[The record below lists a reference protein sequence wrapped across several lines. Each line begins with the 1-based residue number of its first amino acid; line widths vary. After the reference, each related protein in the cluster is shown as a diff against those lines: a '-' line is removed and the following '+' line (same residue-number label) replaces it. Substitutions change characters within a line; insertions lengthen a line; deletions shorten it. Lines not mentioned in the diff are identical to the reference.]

1 MDWSCQQQ
9 ASAMSCAAMLSLVK
23 KDYEKQ
29 SMGLSYQILH
39 PNCEQFSLLADHSKE
54 YKRGAI
60 SRNICFTHDPALK
73 GGEYFSQIGDTR
85 PNADFEK
92 WTRQKQISKPYAV
105 EGVIN
110 DLDSVYS
117 SCYHTI
123 PADLKCRLDGTVC
136 PPKCDIHPMPCP
148 NPIQ

>member
-1 MDWSCQQQ
+1 MDWSCKNQ

-23 KDYEKQ
+23 KEYESQ
-29 SMGLSYQILH
+29 TMALSYQVLH

-73 GGEYFSQIGDTR
+73 AGDYFSQIGIR

-92 WTRQKQISKPYAV
+92 WTRQKQISKPYKP
-105 EGVIN
+105 EGVIT
-110 DLDSVYS
+110 DLDSIYT
-117 SCYHTI
+117 SCYNII
-123 PADLKCRLDGTVC
+123 PNDLKCRTDGTVC

-148 NPIQ
+148 NPIR